1 MAHLK
6 RAAPESIQ
14 RGHKGIRR
22 RANPGWVRSR
32 AAHGLIMC
40 LGHGAADDIETV
52 CGHHQFGGDQRASRC
67 SVTWPHFGEF
77 WSSHRSQ
84 QRLSESRCSRS
95 DSQSLWI
102 TTTLYASNCGPPINI
117 GGPVLAFSATEL
129 VLLPE
134 GGRRTSV
141 MQSGQQAGALAG
153 PQPLLALLERR
164 PSPAS
169 CLHQSVLAP
178 S

>member
-1 MAHLK
+1 MALLCVLATGRLMTSRPSVVITNLGEISEHLGA
-6 RAAPESIQ
+6 RS
-14 RGHKGIRR
+14 RGHALANFGHCTDLSNDRR
-22 RANPGWVRSR
+22 KPQLHLRS
-32 AAHGLIMC
+32 MPPNFQ
-40 LGHGAADDIETV
+40 V
-52 CGHHQFGGDQRASRC
+52 
-67 SVTWPHFGEF
+67 
-77 WSSHRSQ
+77 
-84 QRLSESRCSRS
+84 SESRCSRS
-95 DSQSLWI
+95 DPQSLWI
-102 TTTLYASNCGPPINI
+102 TTTLYPSNCGPPINI

-169 CLHQSVLAP
+169 CLHQSVSAP